1 MYISRYIE
9 NKFYLKC
16 ISLTFS
22 IYLIINNPIDI
33 YFKNRIFSSVILPSV
48 FMVLPHI
55 DSSLIEGKNVLDIK
69 RITFIL
75 QNIIL
80 NLLSIYK
87 NEVVLK
93 LAINVIYRI
102 NILEVLYL
110 TFFKRRN
117 WFMILY
123 SIYLLTFNLSNDLQF
138 TYNEHMYTTSI
149 SNEFILLY
157 TLWFINFISLETTDG
172 RNSGILHTLLPLIYD
187 NKYWYTIRSTTGGIM
202 LHIIYQKQLYPF
214 FGESTSVSNLL
225 PSFNEY
231 YDQFVK
237 ILSGIYLLR
246 IINNK
251 IV

>member
-1 MYISRYIE
+1 MLPVYNECEAHRSK
-9 NKFYLKC
+9 KF

-102 NILEVLYL
+102 TPTE
-110 TFFKRRN
+110 KK
-117 WFMILY
+117 
-123 SIYLLTFNLSNDLQF
+123 
-138 TYNEHMYTTSI
+138 NET
-149 SNEFILLY
+149 
-157 TLWFINFISLETTDG
+157 
-172 RNSGILHTLLPLIYD
+172 
-187 NKYWYTIRSTTGGIM
+187 K
-202 LHIIYQKQLYPF
+202 IYQK
-214 FGESTSVSNLL
+214 
-225 PSFNEY
+225 
-231 YDQFVK
+231 K
-237 ILSGIYLLR
+237 
-246 IINNK
+246 
-251 IV
+251 